1 MIKDYKVKVNAGETI
16 ARGSSPRV
24 AVGRALEEQFAA
36 PSRFKGAD
44 CARLPVKGRGDAS
57 NQVHPDK
64 IRRRR

>member
-24 AVGRALEEQFAA
+24 AVSRALEEQFAA

-44 CARLPVKGRGDAS
+44 CNLDYQLKVGETLVIKCTRIK
-57 NQVHPDK
+57 
-64 IRRRR
+64 